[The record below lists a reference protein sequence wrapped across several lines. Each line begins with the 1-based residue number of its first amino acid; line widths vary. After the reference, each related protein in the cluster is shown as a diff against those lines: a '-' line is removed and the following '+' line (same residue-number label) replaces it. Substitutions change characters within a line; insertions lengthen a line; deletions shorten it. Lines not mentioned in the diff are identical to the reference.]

1 MDPVTHAIVGVVLSS
16 PVASTHPEAAAA
28 FMLGSVLPDLDAT
41 SRVFGKRAFLR
52 AHQTYTH
59 SPPVI
64 AATGVAFGAGLA
76 TVGVRAPCA
85 PVALVAAMLLH
96 SFMDFTNTYGIAAL
110 APFSHRRWSLDW
122 IFFIDAV
129 VLSVSVSAAGYVGW
143 TWSQGREV
151 AWLIPGIYALVLAAY
166 WGVKA
171 VLHHRAI
178 RLSPTGT
185 VSLVPSALIPWE
197 FLGMAREGTV
207 ARLFRL
213 DARAGGISEDG
224 TQEILDEAWSRPLMA
239 LPEYRLMRSMSNA
252 YHVVEA
258 TATPDGSELLCKD
271 LRTRNFGG
279 RFGELRVRV
288 ASDGAIVRAHFN
300 V

>member
-28 FMLGSVLPDLDAT
+28 FMLGSVLPDLDAA

-64 AATGVAFGAGLA
+64 AAIGVVFGAGLA
-76 TVGVRAPCA
+76 AVGVRAPHA
-85 PVALVAAMLLH
+85 PAALVAAMLLH
-96 SFMDFTNTYGIAAL
+96 SFMDTTNTYGITVL

-122 IFFIDAV
+122 VFFIDAV
-129 VLSVSVSAAGYVGW
+129 VLAVSVSAAGHVGW

-151 AWLIPGIYALVLAAY
+151 AWLIPGIYAFVLAAY
-166 WGVKA
+166 WGAKA
-171 VLHHRAI
+171 VLHRRAV

-197 FLGMAREGTV
+197 FLGMAREGPV

-213 DARAGGISEDG
+213 DARGGRISEDG
-224 TQEILDEAWSRPLMA
+224 TQEILDESWSRPLMA
-239 LPEYRLMRSMSNA
+239 LPEYRLMRSLSKA

-258 TATPDGSELLCKD
+258 TATPDGSELLCRD

-288 ASDGAIVRAHFN
+288 APDGAIVGAHFN